1 MTLTTTSV
9 DTNAIVYLL
18 NQDHALNQRALAAIE
33 GSRRAG
39 PLVVSGPVYSEL
51 LGLPS
56 RTQAVLDEFFT
67 IGGIEIDWRFDETI
81 WRAAGVGFQGYVERR
96 LAATGQLPRRILA
109 DFLIG
114 AHSMVRGYTLLT
126 TDPRHYAIA
135 FPTLP
140 IVTV

>member
-9 DTNAIVYLL
+9 DSNVIVYLL
-18 NQDHALNQRALAAIE
+18 NEDHALNQRALAAIE
-33 GSRRAG
+33 NSRKTG

-51 LGLPS
+51 MGLPA
-56 RTQAVLDEFFT
+56 RTQAILDEFFT
-67 IGGIEIDWRFDETI
+67 IGGIQVDWRFDETI

-114 AHSMVRGYTLLT
+114 AHALVRGYTLLT
-126 TDPRHYAIA
+126 TDARHYAIG
-135 FPTLP
+135 FPKLP